1 MDFKSWLKRMSRL
14 SENSIYKY
22 SHAVVTVSE
31 MMLSEGIIKKSLTDM
46 DLYELDFAIKD
57 IFNTPSF
64 ILKNETGNRMY
75 GISLK
80 WYRNYKSSFEFDNMA
95 VQKEIVKIENSRT
108 IAQTEK
114 DAIVKARVGQGI
126 FRENLIKKYKC
137 CIVTGID
144 IPQLLI
150 ASHIKPWSVC
160 TNNERLCVENGLLLS
175 ATYDRLFDC
184 GLITFDSGGKLSI
197 SSAID
202 GSNRIKLKLSNGSKF
217 DIKMVPDMKSF
228 LEYHNDIIFVQ

>member
-1 MDFKSWLKRMSRL
+1 M
-14 SENSIYKY
+14 
-22 SHAVVTVSE
+22 
-31 MMLSEGIIKKSLTDM
+31 
-46 DLYELDFAIKD
+46 
-57 IFNTPSF
+57 
-64 ILKNETGNRMY
+64 
-75 GISLK
+75 
-80 WYRNYKSSFEFDNMA
+80 
-95 VQKEIVKIENSRT
+95 
-108 IAQTEK
+108 
-114 DAIVKARVGQGI
+114 
-126 FRENLIKKYKC
+126 
-137 CIVTGID
+137 TGID